1 MAKILIV
8 DDDIETTALFERLIR
23 SIGHEPVTVNTSL
36 IAIETIKSESP
47 DLILLDIM
55 MPDVNGI
62 ELCKMIKANLHTK
75 HIPVMMVSALSD
87 MGTKR
92 DSSNAGA
99 EDFLTKPVLPQDFAK
114 KLKSRFG

>member
-8 DDDIETTALFERLIR
+8 DDDMETTALFESMIR
-23 SIGHEPVTVNTSL
+23 NNGHNPVAVSTSYS
-36 IAIETIKSESP
+36 AIETIRAEVP
-47 DLILLDIM
+47 DLILMDIM

-62 ELCKMIKANLHTK
+62 ELCKMIKANQSIR
-75 HIPVMMVSALSD
+75 HIPVIMVSALSD
-87 MGTKR
+87 LGSKR

-99 EDFLTKPVLPQDFAK
+99 EDFLTKPVLPRDFAS

>member
-8 DDDIETTALFERLIR
+8 DDDIETTALFENLIR
-23 SIGHEPVTVNTSL
+23 KDGHYPVSVNTSL
-36 IAIETIKSESP
+36 TAIETIKAELP

-62 ELCKMIKANLHTK
+62 ELCKMIKANQPIK

-87 MGTKR
+87 RGTKR
-92 DSSNAGA
+92 DATNAGA
-99 EDFLTKPVLPQDFAK
+99 EDFLTKPVLPQDFTK
-114 KLKSRFG
+114 KLKSLFG

>member
-8 DDDIETTALFERLIR
+8 DDDVETTALFESLIR
-23 SIGHEPVTVNTSL
+23 NIGHEPVSVNSSL
-36 IAIETIKSESP
+36 TAIETIKAESP

-62 ELCKMIKANLHTK
+62 ELCKMIKAIQDIR
-75 HIPVMMVSALSD
+75 HIPIMMVSALSD
-87 MGTKR
+87 KGTKR

-99 EDFLTKPVLPQDFAK
+99 EDFLTKPVLPQNFAK
-114 KLKSRFG
+114 KIKSLFG

>member
-8 DDDIETTALFERLIR
+8 DDDIETTALFESLIKHT
-23 SIGHEPVTVNTSL
+23 GHDPVAVNTSL
-36 IAIETIKSESP
+36 TAIETIKAESP

-62 ELCKMIKANLHTK
+62 ELCKMIKANPHIR

-92 DSSNAGA
+92 DSINAGA
-99 EDFLTKPVLPQDFAK
+99 EEFLTKPVMPHVFAD